1 MLRYQGPQFLS
12 KNKNFSN
19 VRFHPGA
26 TTKDIVDFV
35 KPVIRKKANAVII
48 HAGTNDLTNGIN
60 TTRQVR
66 KIAKTLQEMEVMGKM
81 GIGFSDIVER
91 ADRNFK
97 DQIKETNAKLKGYS
111 EGNGFVYVDNDNI
124 NEKS

>member
-26 TTKDIVDFV
+26 TTKDIVDFI

-48 HAGTNDLTNGIN
+48 HAGTNDLTNGTN

-66 KIAKTLQEMEVMGKM
+66 KIAKTVQEMEVRGKM

-97 DQIKETNAKLKGYS
+97 DQIKETNAKLKRYS

-124 NEKS
+124 NKKS